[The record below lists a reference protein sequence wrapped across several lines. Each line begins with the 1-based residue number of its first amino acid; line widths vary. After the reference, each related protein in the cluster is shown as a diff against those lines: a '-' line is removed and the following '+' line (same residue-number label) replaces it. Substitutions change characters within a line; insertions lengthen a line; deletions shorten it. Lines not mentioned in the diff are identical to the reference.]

1 MDNHERILGPA
12 CGWVSLLTMAR
23 DAAMGKVAGEG
34 GPLNNDGSISISEG
48 RPLGKVTPRSCQ
60 AAKND

>member
-12 CGWVSLLTMAR
+12 CGWVSLLTMAS
-23 DAAMGKVAGEG
+23 DAAMGTVAGEG
-34 GPLNNDGSISISEG
+34 DALHNDGSISISEG

-60 AAKND
+60 AAKNE